1 MKIGIMTFPNLTSY
15 GCSMQMYGLYRA
27 VERAGG
33 SAEIINY
40 WDMEQKL
47 APERESALRCLK
59 RAIGQ

>member
-1 MKIGIMTFPNLTSY
+1 MKIGIMTFPNMTSY

-27 VERAGG
+27 VELAGG

-40 WDMEQKL
+40 WDMEEKL
-47 APERESALRCLK
+47 APERESSLQYLR